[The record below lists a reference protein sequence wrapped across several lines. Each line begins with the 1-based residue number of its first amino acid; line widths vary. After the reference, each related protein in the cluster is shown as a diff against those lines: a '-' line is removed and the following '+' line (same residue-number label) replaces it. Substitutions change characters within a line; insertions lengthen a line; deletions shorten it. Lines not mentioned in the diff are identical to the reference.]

1 MRIEQRVWRASTGWR
16 VAASDGALAPALVL
30 FFAAPGTLD
39 DGKRFAELR
48 TLYPGAAILGC
59 TTGGEIADVDVLDDT
74 IVATAIEFAH
84 TRLAFAEATVE
95 GEGGGSEA
103 AGRRLAASLPAAGL
117 RGVFVL
123 SDGTHVN
130 GTDLVAG
137 IQKVLGPDIAI
148 TGGLAGDGARF
159 VSTRVGLNVNPAPGR
174 LAAMGFYGDEICL
187 GFGSFGGWDT
197 VGPERVITRAR
208 GTVLYE
214 LDDQPALAL
223 YRNYLGPEADNLP
236 ASALL
241 CPLRIHPPGKPEA
254 ALVRTVI
261 GIDDAEGAMMYAGS
275 VPEGYVAQLML
286 GHFENLIAGAGRA
299 AARAAIPDARL
310 AILVSCIGR
319 KLLLGQQIAD
329 EVEAV
334 RGVLGAACRLTGFYS
349 YGEIA
354 PLENSPFC
362 DLHNQT
368 MTITTI
374 AEA

>member
-1 MRIEQRVWRASTGWR
+1 MRIEQRIWRASAGWR
-16 VAASDGALAPALVL
+16 IAASDGALAPVLVL

-39 DGKRFAELR
+39 DGKRFTELR
-48 TLYPGAAILGC
+48 TLYPGATILGC
-59 TTGGEIADVDVLDDT
+59 TTGGEIADVDVFDDT

-84 TRLAFAEATVE
+84 TRLAFTEATVE
-95 GEGGGSEA
+95 GEGGSEA
-103 AGRRLAASLPAAGL
+103 AGRQLAASLPRAGL

-130 GTDLVAG
+130 GTELVAG
-137 IQKVLGPDIAI
+137 IQKVLGPDIAV

-159 VSTRVGLNVNPAPGR
+159 VSTRVGLNANPTPGR
-174 LAAMGFYGDEICL
+174 LAAAGFYGKEVCL
-187 GFGSFGGWDT
+187 GFGSFGGWDA
-197 VGPERVITRAR
+197 VGPERIITRAR

-214 LDDQPALAL
+214 LDDQPALTL

-261 GIDDAEGAMMYAGS
+261 GIDAAEGAMMYAGS

-319 KLLLGQQIAD
+319 KLLLGQQIVD

>member
-1 MRIEQRVWRASTGWR
+1 MRIEQQVWRAGAGWR
-16 VAASDGALAPALVL
+16 VAASDGALVPSLVL

-48 TLYPGAAILGC
+48 ARYPGAAVLGC
-59 TTGGEIADVDVLDDT
+59 TTGGEIADVDVFDDT
-74 IVATAIEFAH
+74 VVATAIEFAH

-95 GEGGGSEA
+95 GEGGSEA
-103 AGRRLAASLPAAGL
+103 AGRRLAADLPHAGL

-130 GTDLVAG
+130 GTELVAG
-137 IQKVLGPDIAI
+137 MQKVFGADITV

-159 VSTRVGLNVNPAPGR
+159 LSTRVGLNANPVPDR
-174 LAAMGFYGDEICL
+174 LAAIGFYGDEISL

-334 RGVLGAACRLTGFYS
+334 RGVLGTACRLTGFYS